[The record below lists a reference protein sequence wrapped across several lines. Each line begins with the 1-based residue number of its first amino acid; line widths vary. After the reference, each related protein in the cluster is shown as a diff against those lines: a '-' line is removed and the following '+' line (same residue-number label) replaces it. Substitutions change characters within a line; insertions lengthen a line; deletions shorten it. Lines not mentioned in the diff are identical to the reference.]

1 MCGIYGMV
9 GAGAETVL
17 PRMSAAL
24 VHRGPDGDGW
34 AVRGAGGVGCRRLAI
49 IDVAGGAQPLANE
62 TGDVIVVCNGEIY
75 NSAPLRSALQSRG
88 HRFRTRSDAEVLPH
102 LYEDEGLDFVHA
114 LDGMFALALWDARR
128 GRLVLE
134 GDRARADRYWEVA
147 PFLAAPPLP
156 LGLDDAAAEL
166 RAHLVRAVR
175 AALVS
180 DVPLGVFLSG
190 GLDSTAVT
198 AVTRSVGGE
207 LNTFALGFAERGFDE
222 RDHAALAARALGTRH
237 HTLTISPSLFLEG
250 VRDLTPLIDEPL
262 ADPAWVPTFLLS
274 RFARTH
280 VKTVL
285 VGEGA
290 DELFAG
296 YPTYLGGA
304 LAARYA
310 RLPAGVRRAL
320 AAAAPAFGAPQGNT
334 TVRYLLRRFL
344 EEADLPAPA
353 RHRTWTGCVDAAH
366 LAALATPGGPLALPP
381 EPVALPARS
390 AIDAL
395 LALDLTGYLTDDLL
409 PKLDRASMAASLEG
423 RAPFLDHRLVE
434 FACRLPIEHKVRGLA
449 TKRVLRRAVA
459 DLVPPP
465 IRRRVKRGL
474 TVPLAAWL
482 AGPLLPFARA
492 TLERLDPRVI
502 RPEAV
507 RTLIDEHVACR
518 RDNRRQLWA
527 LIILQLWREG
537 AGVA

>member
-1 MCGIYGMV
+1 VLARDRMGEKPLYHATTAAGFLFASEPKALLASGRV
-9 GAGAETVL
+9 GRE
-17 PRMSAAL
+17 PDWAAL
-24 VHRGPDGDGW
+24 AAYLRTGYVANP
-34 AVRGAGGVGCRRLAI
+34 ASAFAAI
-49 IDVAGGAQPLANE
+49 QK
-62 TGDVIVVCNGEIY
+62 
-75 NSAPLRSALQSRG
+75 
-88 HRFRTRSDAEVLPH
+88 LPP
-102 LYEDEGLDFVHA
+102 G
-114 LDGMFALALWDARR
+114 

-134 GDRARADRYWEVA
+134 GESARADRYWEVA

-156 LGLDDAAAEL
+156 LGLDEAAAEL

-175 AALVS
+175 AQLVS

-207 LNTFALGFAERGFDE
+207 LNTFALGFAEGGFDE
-222 RDHAALAARALGTRH
+222 SDHAALAARALGTRH
-237 HTLTISPSLFLEG
+237 HTLTITPSLFLEG
-250 VRDLTPLIDEPL
+250 VRDLAPLIDEPL
-262 ADPAWVPTFLLS
+262 ADPAWVPTFLLA

-310 RLPAGVRRAL
+310 RLPAGVRRAV
-320 AAAAPAFGAPQGNT
+320 AAAAPALGAPQGNT

-344 EEADLPAPA
+344 EEADRPAAA
-353 RHRTWTGCVDAAH
+353 RHRAWTGCVDAAR

-434 FACRLPIEHKVRGLA
+434 FACRLPVELKVHGLA
-449 TKRVLRRAVA
+449 TKRVLRKAVA

-482 AGPLLPFARA
+482 AGPLLPFART

-507 RTLIDEHVACR
+507 RALLDEHVARR
-518 RDNRRQLWA
+518 RDNRRELWA
-527 LIILQLWREG
+527 LVVLQLWREA